1 MQELTRRREDAK
13 KRNKNVMSDQ
23 FWDEPEAGQNGVCNG
38 RPEQNLC
45 GFASLREALFFI
57 HGNGVRCKPVADRRS
72 DRRRTARNGAPVCHR
87 LKPCLSATP
96 VRSVEGEC
104 ARSPSRH
111 SQSRSQTGA
120 PVR

>member
-23 FWDEPEAGQNGVCNG
+23 FWDEPEAGQNGVGNG

-45 GFASLREALFFI
+45 VAPWREALFFI

-72 DRRRTARNGAPVCHR
+72 GCWRTATTEH
-87 LKPCLSATP
+87 PC
-96 VRSVEGEC
+96 V
-104 ARSPSRH
+104 
-111 SQSRSQTGA
+111 TGLNRA
-120 PVR
+120 